1 MMCTAAVCSI
11 STQTTLVGFDDEES
25 PLSHKGKILTPSRRK
40 WRTTNSSDELA
51 ALMFQLSPLNET
63 LTRVSRT
70 HLTQN
75 KSIYDLKSHLTT
87 TFDVVSSLPLEVSL
101 RILGYLDSQ
110 DLCNVCMVSRRWYIM
125 AQDRTL
131 KKRRQLYIKDLRAHF
146 KLSKENYSGN
156 TFTPPHSTV
165 IRNMTTPALTSLNH
179 RYTPLTHSYPRSTVS
194 PSPTPSLSHLRT
206 PGPSLSSMVEK
217 LSIDG
222 PENDIRRCLFPG
234 MESPGMKRPNSKD
247 ILIGPIPR
255 RPDSLP
261 NCSVDRLVG
270 KKTSRTRLR
279 RL

>member
-1 MMCTAAVCSI
+1 
-11 STQTTLVGFDDEES
+11 
-25 PLSHKGKILTPSRRK
+25 
-40 WRTTNSSDELA
+40 
-51 ALMFQLSPLNET
+51 
-63 LTRVSRT
+63 
-70 HLTQN
+70 
-75 KSIYDLKSHLTT
+75 
-87 TFDVVSSLPLEVSL
+87 
-101 RILGYLDSQ
+101 
-110 DLCNVCMVSRRWYIM
+110 MVSRRWYIM

-131 KKRRQLYIKDLRAHF
+131 KKRRQLYIKDMRAHF

-165 IRNMTTPALTSLNH
+165 IRNMTTPVLTSLNH
-179 RYTPLTHSYPRSTVS
+179 RYTPLTHSYPRSTIS
-194 PSPTPSLSHLRT
+194 PSPTPSHLRT

-255 RPDSLP
+255 RPDSSVHRLVGKKTSRTHLP
-261 NCSVDRLVG
+261 NCSAHRLVG